1 MSMLKPE
8 IRDSIIKQINE
19 GNSINKISKSLDLRK
34 STIYHYYKKIKG
46 RKFKLVK
53 IPTDDK
59 IIGEFLGVFAGDGN
73 FFFEKNIGHYSITIY
88 LHAIDDKEYGF
99 YLKRLIEENFNKKV
113 RIYFKKRNEL
123 KLAFYSKDIYKL
135 IDEYLTIS
143 GNKTLNVSLKKPI
156 SSLTQGFLSH
166 FVRGLIDTDGHVDK
180 YGKIILALISKS
192 AILQTSDIL
201 KQFGIENRIS
211 LRKLRP
217 NEHQLYELR
226 IARKDSLKYLEII
239 GFSNKRK
246 EKKLCASR
254 DSNSRF

>member
-8 IRDSIIKQINE
+8 IRESIIKHINE

-34 STIYHYYKKIKG
+34 STIYYYYKKIKG

-59 IIGEFLGVFAGDGN
+59 LIGEFLGAFAGDGN
-73 FFFEKNIGHYSITIY
+73 FFFDKKIGHYSIVIS
-88 LHAIDDKEYGF
+88 LHSIDDKEYGF
-99 YLKRLIEENFNKKV
+99 YLKNLIETNFNKKV
-113 RIYFKKRNEL
+113 RIYFRQKNEL
-123 KLAFYSKDIYKL
+123 RLTFYSKVIYKL
-135 IDEYLTIS
+135 IDEHLIID

-156 SSLTQGFLSH
+156 SSLPQDFLSY

-180 YGKIILALISKS
+180 YSKIILALISKDVIS
-192 AILQTSDIL
+192 QTSDIL
-201 KQFGIENRIS
+201 KQFGIESKIS

-217 NEHQLYELR
+217 NEHQLYELK